1 MNARSPAT
9 TDLEDAKALEKEN
22 AMHSSRHAPRELE
35 DNKVD
40 VKLKLAGL
48 WASFMFM
55 YVYVDVIGFFKPG
68 VIEEILAGVVW
79 EFEITQTWALAA
91 LVLVTIPGLMVF
103 LSLALPA
110 RANRG
115 TNIVV
120 AALYVPLSIFN
131 VIGESWVFYFWFA
144 VVIEVALLSL
154 AIRYAWTW
162 PAAETRPGSVSI
174 FSAALPVGA
183 ADPHRQRAEM
193 PSS

>member
-1 MNARSPAT
+1 MNTSSNAT
-9 TDLEDAKALEKEN
+9 TELEDVKVMEKEKT
-22 AMHSSRHAPRELE
+22 MHASRHAPRELE
-35 DNKVD
+35 DIKVP

-55 YVYVDVIGFFKPG
+55 YVYVDVLGFFKPG
-68 VIEEILAGVVW
+68 FIQDILAGRVW

-91 LVLVTIPGLMVF
+91 LVVVTIPSLMVF

-110 RANRG
+110 RANRW

-120 AALYVPLSIFN
+120 ASLYVPVSIFN
-131 VIGESWVFYFWFA
+131 VIGGAWVFYYWFA
-144 VVIEVALLSL
+144 VIIEVALLSL

-162 PAAETRPGSVSI
+162 PAAEPRLGSVPI

-183 ADPHRQRAEM
+183 ADLRRQRAEM

>member
-1 MNARSPAT
+1 MHARSTAST
-9 TDLEDAKALEKEN
+9 ELEDVKVMEKEQT
-22 AMHSSRHAPRELE
+22 MHASRHATRELE
-35 DNKVD
+35 DVKVP

-55 YVYVDVIGFFKPG
+55 YVYVDVIGFFQPG
-68 VIEEILAGVVW
+68 VIEDILAGVVW
-79 EFEITQTWALAA
+79 ELAITQTWALAA

-110 RANRG
+110 RANRW

-120 AALYVPLSIFN
+120 ASLYVPVSIFN
-131 VIGESWVFYFWFA
+131 VIGEAWVFYFWFA
-144 VVIEVALLSL
+144 VIIEVALLAL

-162 PAAETRPGSVSI
+162 PAADPHVGSVPI
-174 FSAALPVGA
+174 TSAAQPVGA
-183 ADPHRQRAEM
+183 AVLRRQRAEM